1 MPCRLALGVGGTA
14 MDLFYLGL
22 VVGFFGLSLAFVI
35 LCERV

>member
-1 MPCRLALGVGGTA
+1 LEDA

-22 VVGFFGLSLAFVI
+22 VVVFFALSWAFVI